1 MANERDD
8 PTPPEDPRQKG
19 VSGQNA
25 EEGPDAESGP
35 GSAKPD
41 DSGESPNV
49 PSTSD
54 DEEGDAGQATGNPR
68 AAG

>member
-1 MANERDD
+1 MADERDD
-8 PTPPEDPRQKG
+8 PTPSEDPREKD

-25 EEGPDAESGP
+25 EEGPDAAYGP
-35 GSAKPD
+35 DSAKPG
-41 DSGESPNV
+41 DSGESLNV
-49 PSTSD
+49 PGTSD